1 MNYLD
6 QVEKELREILDSDE
20 PEAEKWANTI
30 VEFVRDK
37 ILESYKNG
45 LAVAKKSQQPYARQS
60 KYDKKRKREK

>member
-20 PEAEKWANTI
+20 PEAEKWADTI
-30 VEFVRDK
+30 VGFVKDK

-45 LAVAKKSQQPYARQS
+45 LAAAKKGKPFYGKQS
-60 KYDKKRKREK
+60 KVKKVEAQK